1 MTDQPQTDRTD
12 EARRTDDHELIDGA
26 TRAPSAQGTSGAA
39 IAQDVGSRDE
49 ERRAT
54 DPDAGVTHVQK
65 SDKVQPFIPTRA
77 DNEGA
82 NG

>member
-1 MTDQPQTDRTD
+1 MTEQPQTDRTD
-12 EARRTDDHELIDGA
+12 EARRTDDHDLIEGA
-26 TRAPSAQGTSGAA
+26 EGAPSAQGRSGGN
-39 IAQDVGSRDE
+39 IATDVGTRDE

-54 DPDAGVTHVQK
+54 DPDAGITDVTK
-65 SDKVQPFIPTRA
+65 ADKVQPFIPTRA

>member
-12 EARRTDDHELIDGA
+12 EARRTDDHELIDEA
-26 TRAPSAQGTSGAA
+26 TRAPSQQGASGGSVAV
-39 IAQDVGSRDE
+39 DVGSRDE

-54 DPDAGVTHVQK
+54 DPDAGITNVHK
-65 SDKVQPFIPTRA
+65 SDKVQPVIPTRA